1 MLAPL
6 VAAEAQTGR
15 VIDGRT
21 GAPLPGVHVAVVG
34 SPGTVITGSDG
45 RFTFTAA
52 PRPPFVA
59 VIVLGDGRVARL
71 IHVETLPAG
80 ELTLEAHAAAEHVT
94 VLGIAPRIDA
104 APGSSLA
111 LVTGAGIA
119 AESPATIAQALDDVA
134 GVSATSDGQAAVPTI
149 RGLARGRTAILIDGG
164 RVTSERRAGPSA
176 SFLDPAVVDSIAVAR
191 GPGSVAYGTDAFG
204 GVIAVRT
211 RRPSAGAPLAVMFSA
226 TAGAGIPERRSLV
239 QISSAWHGGG
249 VLALARAR
257 RASDYDSPDGPVA
270 NSSWRDAGVFASA
283 EHQLLGGRL
292 DMSAAHDAGRD
303 LGRPRSDSAAVRIFS
318 PFERS
323 TRVSASYERAR
334 LAGLEHVRLDGL
346 LARTHERT
354 EQDRAAAG
362 TRPRAIERATLSA
375 RDVQLRARAGR
386 SVRRATLEF
395 GADAGGRSGLST
407 GETSLT
413 LNAAGAITSSRETTS
428 IGSAR
433 RTIAG
438 GFLQARMPLP
448 ARMVAAGG
456 ARIDRIHTS
465 NRGGFFGDRARA
477 DTAAAGFAA
486 LTAAPGAGV
495 SLTARLSRGFRDAT
509 LSDRYHRG
517 PAGRGFLTGNP
528 ELAPETSLQYDL
540 TSAYASRRLRVSA
553 SIYRYEIEDLIE
565 IYQAPGDQLLF
576 RNRGRA
582 RLTGGEIEL
591 NASLSGRWTAAVGA
605 QASSGRAMNDGAPL
619 NDIAPGSISLTLR
632 GLVGKGHAVYARA
645 RAVARDGTPGPSEV
659 AAPGWLDVAAG
670 GSMKIGRHL
679 ELGAAGRNLL
689 NRRYYASPG
698 TRWVHA
704 PGRNGSITLSVR
716 FQ

>member
-1 MLAPL
+1 MAH
-6 VAAEAQTGR
+6 AEAQTGR

-21 GAPLPGVHVAVVG
+21 GAPLPGVHVGVVG
-34 SPGTVITGSDG
+34 SPGTVITDGDG
-45 RFTFTAA
+45 RFTLTAA

-71 IHVETLPAG
+71 VHVEVLPAG
-80 ELTLEAHAAAEHVT
+80 ELTLEAHATAEHVT
-94 VLGIAPRIDA
+94 VPGIAPRIDA

-111 LVTGAGIA
+111 LVTGPRIA
-119 AESPATIAQALDDVA
+119 VESPATIAQALDDVA

-149 RGLARGRTAILIDGG
+149 RGLARGRTALLIDGG

-211 RRPSAGAPLAVMFSA
+211 RRPAAGAPLSVMLSA
-226 TAGAGIPERRSLV
+226 TAGAGIPERKGLV
-239 QISSAWHGGG
+239 QIASAWRGGG
-249 VLALARAR
+249 FLALARAR
-257 RASDYDSPDGPVA
+257 RTSNYESPDGPVA
-270 NSSWRDAGVFASA
+270 NSSWRDDGMFASA
-283 EHQLLGGRL
+283 EHQLAGGRL
-292 DMSAAHDAGRD
+292 DVSAAHDAGRD
-303 LGRPRSDSAAVRIFS
+303 LGRPRSDSAVVRIFS

-346 LARTHERT
+346 VARTHERT

-362 TRPRAIERATLSA
+362 TRPRAIDRATLSA
-375 RDVQLRARAGR
+375 RDMHLRARAGR
-386 SVRRATLEF
+386 RVGRASLEF
-395 GADAGGRSGLST
+395 GADAGGRSGLSAD
-407 GETSLT
+407 ESSLT
-413 LNAAGAITSSRETTS
+413 LNAAGAITSSRENTS

-438 GFLQARMPLP
+438 GFLQAQVPLP
-448 ARMVAAGG
+448 GRMVAAGG
-456 ARIDRIHTS
+456 ARIDRLHTS
-465 NRGGFFGDRARA
+465 NRGGFFGNRARA

-495 SLTARLSRGFRDAT
+495 SVTARVSRGFRDAT

-528 ELAPETSLQYDL
+528 DLAPETSLQYDL
-540 TSAYASRRLRVSA
+540 TSTYAGRRIRASA
-553 SIYRYEIEDLIE
+553 SIYRYEIDDLIE
-565 IYQAPGDQLLF
+565 IYQAGADQLQF

-591 NASLSGRWTAAVGA
+591 DVSLPGRWIAAIGA
-605 QASSGRAMNDGAPL
+605 QASSGRALDDAAHL
-619 NDIAPGSISLTLR
+619 NDIAPESISLTLQ
-632 GLVGKGHAVYARA
+632 GLVGTGHAVYARV
-645 RAVARDGTPGPSEV
+645 RAVAPDRKPGPSEV
-659 AAPGWLDVAAG
+659 AAPEWLDAG
-670 GSMKIGRHL
+670 AGASVRMGRHL
-679 ELGAAGRNLL
+679 ELRAAARNLL

-704 PGRNGSITLSVR
+704 PGRHGSITVSAR
-716 FQ
+716 F